1 MSHKSDNSGELTTSY
16 QETPTLLFKQI
27 IDLKSQHMKFT
38 KFKSSE
44 ELRSILSI
52 CSVLWCQPPFPSLTI
67 PSWLTRA
74 WPPSWTLAF
83 SWSFEFTPAGLSTPG
98 VWLCVSACQCLMCI
112 FVWKRAWLRE
122 DLERPLH
129 EAGVGGHWGCSQK
142 NTRNGMSRTL
152 RGALA
157 VPEAAFVVRPPF
169 SLPQKG
175 HPLGVRLLHRELLGD
190 AREHQTP

>member
-1 MSHKSDNSGELTTSY
+1 MIPTSFPFPHNPLLT
-16 QETPTLLFKQI
+16 
-27 IDLKSQHMKFT
+27 D
-38 KFKSSE
+38 SS
-44 ELRSILSI
+44 LASILDP
-52 CSVLWCQPPFPSLTI
+52 VI
-67 PSWLTRA
+67 PLVFQIHTSRTVHSRC
-74 WPPSWTLAF
+74 LA
-83 SWSFEFTPAGLSTPG
+83 L
-98 VWLCVSACQCLMCI
+98 CQCLMCI
-112 FVWKRAWLRE
+112 FMWKRAWLRE
-122 DLERPLH
+122 DLKRPLH

-169 SLPQKG
+169 SPPQKG